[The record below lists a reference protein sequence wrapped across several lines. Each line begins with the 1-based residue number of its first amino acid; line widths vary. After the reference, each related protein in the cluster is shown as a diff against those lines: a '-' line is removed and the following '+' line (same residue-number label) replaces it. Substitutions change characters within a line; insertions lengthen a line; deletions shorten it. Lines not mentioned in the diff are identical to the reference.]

1 MLNKEVKILFSSIFA
16 STSKTNNV
24 SNSIPLMKQLIPV
37 LLSLFLVTTSAMAQ
51 NMSEICG
58 TNDWK
63 TLTERLIENRRFM
76 EAGHYNIDR
85 NIVKYVP
92 VKFHLIA
99 RKDGSNRLSEAKV
112 FENLCQLNKDYED
125 QNMVFYMAGGS
136 ISYIN
141 DNNAYTNQANTFGVA
156 ALKAARVSNAINIY
170 FAAETPSQSGLG
182 GTTLGYYSPI
192 NDWLVIR
199 NDQVDSKSG
208 TLSHELGHCFS
219 LKHPFSG
226 WDQESFLQWYAKKFN
241 KSENWGQVPTWF
253 KLSVVNNLAPD
264 GFTKIECFN
273 GSNCATSGDLVC
285 DTPADYN
292 FGFGWSGCSPFN
304 RRLIGPCDKDS
315 IKDTMEDNFMAYFI
329 GCSKYKFTAEQK
341 ALIQADYYSA
351 RRAYIR
357 SNYVP
362 QIEVINQQAANLAP
376 NGPIVVQFYD
386 NVTLNWDAVPGADAY
401 VVEVDRTSSF
411 NSSSIQ
417 RYIVGGTSL
426 TVFKLE
432 PSKSY
437 FWRVVPF
444 DAEGGTCQNLSDAV
458 KAKFST
464 SAFTIGTS
472 EITAINQWS
481 VSPNPVSSG
490 NPLWVS
496 MNVETGF
503 VADIALFN
511 AMGQEMKVLGQRQ
524 IAEGDVQLSID
535 TNGLSKGIYILQ
547 VKSAAGI
554 ESKRVIIAD

>member
-1 MLNKEVKILFSSIFA
+1 
-16 STSKTNNV
+16 
-24 SNSIPLMKQLIPV
+24 MKQLF
-37 LLSLFLVTTSAMAQ
+37 LMLMACCALSFAANAQ
-51 NMSEICG
+51 NMSELCG

-63 TLTERLIENRRFM
+63 TLSERLIENRRFM

-85 NIVKYVP
+85 SIVKYVP
-92 VKFHLIA
+92 IKFHLIA
-99 RKDGSNRLSEAKV
+99 RKDGTNRLSEARV
-112 FENLCQLNKDYED
+112 FENLCQLNKDYAD
-125 QNMVFYMAGGS
+125 QNMVFYIADGKM
-136 ISYIN
+136 SYIN
-141 DNNAYTNQANTFGVA
+141 DNNAYTNQSNTFGAA
-156 ALKAARVSNAINIY
+156 ALNAAKVKNAINIY

-182 GTTLGYYSPI
+182 GTTLGYYSTQ

-199 NDQVDSKSG
+199 NDQVNNVSG

-226 WDQESFLQWYAKKFN
+226 WDQESFLQWYAKKFS
-241 KSENWGQVPTWF
+241 KAENWGQVPTWF

-273 GSNCATSGDLVC
+273 GSNCATSGDFVC

-329 GCSKYKFTAEQK
+329 GCSKYKFTTEQK

-362 QIEVINQQAANLAP
+362 KIDVISQQAANLSP
-376 NGPIVVQFYD
+376 NGPIIVQFYD
-386 NVTLNWDAVPGADAY
+386 NVSLKWDDVPGADAY
-401 VVEVDRTSSF
+401 LVEVDRTSSF
-411 NSSSIQ
+411 NSSSLL
-417 RYIVGGTSL
+417 RYVVGSSSL

-432 PSKSY
+432 PSKTY
-437 FWRVVPF
+437 YWRVIPF
-444 DAEGGTCQNLSDAV
+444 DAEGGTCLNLNDAV
-458 KAKFST
+458 KARFST

-472 EITAINQWS
+472 DIAAMNQWS
-481 VSPNPVSSG
+481 VSPNPVVSG
-490 NPLWVS
+490 NPLWLNMDVQS
-496 MNVETGF
+496 GF
-503 VADIALFN
+503 IADIILYN
-511 AMGQEMKVLGQRQ
+511 AVGQEIRTLGQQQ
-524 IAEGDVQLSID
+524 IGEGEVQLSID
-535 TNGLSKGIYILQ
+535 TQGLSKGIYYIQLR
-547 VKSAAGI
+547 STSGT